1 MSEPE
6 GSVAPKERINIRYVP
21 AATGQISEE
30 KLPLRLVVL
39 GNFLGRTDATLVEE
53 RKMVSVDKNNLPT
66 VMEELGIEKV
76 ITVRNVLGDRASGS
90 ELSVKL
96 KFSSFKDFEPDSL
109 VQQVPEL
116 RKTMQLREAL
126 VALKGPLGNM
136 PAFRKRLQE
145 ILDDEGG
152 RKRLLS
158 ELEALDHGSSGVSQ
172 V

>member
-21 AATGQISEE
+21 AATGQMSEE
-30 KLPLRLVVL
+30 ELPLRLVVL

-76 ITVRNVLGDRASGS
+76 ITVRNVLDDRASGS

-96 KFSSFKDFEPDSL
+96 KFSSF
-109 VQQVPEL
+109 
-116 RKTMQLREAL
+116 
-126 VALKGPLGNM
+126 
-136 PAFRKRLQE
+136 
-145 ILDDEGG
+145 
-152 RKRLLS
+152 
-158 ELEALDHGSSGVSQ
+158 
-172 V
+172 